1 MSLTFCLCNGRLS
14 TSIHVLHAMFYMMD
28 TYLAGGDDEDD
39 DDTETSHTVLA
50 YSYELLE
57 QIHSHTYSTDKI
69 ITGMAQ

>member
-1 MSLTFCLCNGRLS
+1 MVGYPFQYKSCTQ
-14 TSIHVLHAMFYMMD
+14 ILHD
-28 TYLAGGDDEDD
+28 EYLAGNDDED
-39 DDTETSHTVLA
+39 DDTETSRTVLA